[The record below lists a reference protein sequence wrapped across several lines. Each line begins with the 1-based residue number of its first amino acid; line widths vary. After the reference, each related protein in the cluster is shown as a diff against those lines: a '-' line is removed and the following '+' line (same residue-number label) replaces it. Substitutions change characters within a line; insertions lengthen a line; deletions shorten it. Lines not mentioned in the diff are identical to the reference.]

1 MIKMV
6 YSRCFPAWGPY
17 GKKYMGISRI
27 AEHEFAKGVRF
38 DLTVAPA
45 IFGGDIKVPNA
56 TLPSGCHPWR
66 CSPDYSIFTYRHDLE
81 WKDKVYAEVS
91 YVRLTDES
99 TLIRT
104 EIVNNSELIQ
114 NCVINF
120 FESIEY
126 PSPDYCR
133 LSLPEKCAFKKAVEY
148 DSYGYAVKR
157 PWDEQNADGFK
168 KGEFADNRFVGG
180 FGLGDRAGKWHM
192 PHRYLPPF
200 GSEKGDS
207 LSLTLRCDNS
217 FENAVLAVRY
227 RTSDINYEQGKMV
240 GVNYIPSEKSSAFLL
255 NGEKT
260 VFAPTDELATVLIPL
275 GKVEKG
281 DFKISLEA
289 LGTGGIEFDFFCV
302 CEKNDFSE
310 IKTETAKYGYVPEFS
325 AEAQPDGGYKTVCKY
340 PCVDGDFI
348 LRTFNGNTRLREIAT
363 GALEDCMTAR
373 LSNSDPTFDDVTES
387 FTGSFS
393 RKHSDDGFFN
403 NAIIHTIFV
412 DPHGRHIEYAVISKG
427 ETDYKSAEEYEKIY
441 NSRLEEAAPVSLNRD
456 GKKYE
461 QSCEILKAT
470 VMTNAVYPIYK
481 HGEYIIHHT
490 PGKRW
495 DCLYTWDSGFIGLG
509 MLDYSERFAE
519 YSLDTY
525 LSDESNPD
533 YAFLHHGSPVPV
545 QMYLYLEMLKRSN
558 DKSKLLAMYPRA
570 KLYYDFLAGK
580 VRGSTTAKLR
590 SGLTTT
596 YDYFYSTSGMDDYPA
611 QVAMMD
617 RNIRDTT
624 APVISTSQL
633 IRCGKIL
640 RMAASK
646 LGKADDAS
654 EYTAD
659 IERLTN
665 ALTKYSW
672 DEKSGYFSYVLH
684 DKDYKP
690 TGFML
695 TEDGENLN
703 KGLDGIYPIIAG
715 ACNEE
720 QREAILGHLKNEK
733 EMLSPYGI
741 SAVDMTAGYFMVNGY
756 WNGNVWFPHQ
766 WFIWKSMLDLGES
779 DFAYTVARLAL
790 DIWKREVDY
799 SYYTFEMVN
808 VVTGRGGWF
817 HNFGGLS
824 TPITMW
830 ANAYFKAGT
839 LNTGFD
845 TWVDFA
851 EFTDDNKKL
860 RADLTYFGN
869 GEKFTVLA
877 AMSDDES
884 IKYKVTL
891 DGKEIPFTERFKGT
905 LEIPLSIADNEIH
918 TLTVE

>member
-1 MIKMV
+1 ML
-6 YSRCFPAWGPY
+6 YSKCFPAWGPY

-27 AEHEFAKGVRF
+27 ADHSFAKGVRF
-38 DLTVAPA
+38 DVTVAPA
-45 IFGGDIKVPNA
+45 IFGGDIKVPNT

-66 CSPDYSIFTYRHDLE
+66 CSPDFSLFTYRYDLE
-81 WKDKVYAEVS
+81 WKDKVYSEVS
-91 YVRLTDES
+91 YVRLDDES
-99 TLIRT
+99 ILIRT
-104 EIVNNSELIQ
+104 EIVNNSEIMQ

-120 FESIEY
+120 FESIEFPA
-126 PSPDYCR
+126 PSYCK
-133 LSLPEKCAFKKAVEY
+133 LTLPKKCAYKNAVEY
-148 DSYGYAVKR
+148 DSYYYAVTR
-157 PWDEQNADGFK
+157 PWDEENADGYK
-168 KGEFADNRFVGG
+168 KGEFADHKFVDG

-200 GSEKGDS
+200 GCEKGDS
-207 LSLTLRCDNS
+207 ATLTINNNTEFR
-217 FENAVLAVRY
+217 NAVLAVRY
-227 RTSDINYEQGKMV
+227 RTSGIKYEQGKMV
-240 GVNYIPSEKSSAFLL
+240 GVNVTTGDTISSFIL
-255 NGEKT
+255 NDDIRLDFE
-260 VFAPTDELATVLIPL
+260 PTDELKIAYFDI
-275 GKVEKG
+275 GKVNAE
-281 DFKISLEA
+281 DFRIKLEA
-289 LGTGGIEFDFFCV
+289 LGTGGIEFDFFCI
-302 CEKNDFSE
+302 CENDEKENIKAEITPYDFTPE
-310 IKTETAKYGYVPEFS
+310 IKTTKEENGYLTSCEYMDIEGKF
-325 AEAQPDGGYKTVCKY
+325 
-340 PCVDGDFI
+340 F
-348 LRTFNGNTRLREIAT
+348 LRTFNDNTRFRQIET

-387 FTGSFS
+387 FTGAFS
-393 RKHSDDGFFN
+393 RKHSDDGFFS

-412 DPHGRHIEYAVISKG
+412 DPASSHTEYAVISKG
-427 ETDYKSAEEYEKIY
+427 ETAYKTGEEYEAIF
-441 NSRLEEAAPVSLNRD
+441 NERLKEAPKTTLNKD
-456 GKKYE
+456 GSKYE
-461 QSCEILKAT
+461 LSNDILKAT
-470 VMTNAVYPIYK
+470 AMTNAVYPIYK

-509 MLDYSERFAE
+509 MIDYSEAFSR

-545 QMYLYLEMLKRSN
+545 QMYQWLELLKRN
-558 DKSKLLAMYPRA
+558 NNKDDLLALYPRV

-580 VRGSTTAKLR
+580 IRGSTTAKLK

-617 RNIRDTT
+617 RNIRDTS

-640 RMAASK
+640 SMVAHK
-646 LGKADDAS
+646 IGKAEDVKVYTDD
-654 EYTAD
+654 
-659 IERLTN
+659 IVRLTDSLN
-665 ALTKYSW
+665 KYSW
-672 DEKSGYFSYVLH
+672 DKESGYYSYVLH
-684 DKDYKP
+684 DKDYNP

-715 ACNEE
+715 VCNEE
-720 QREAILGHLKNEK
+720 QQNAILGHLKSEK

-766 WFIWKSMLDLGES
+766 WFIWKSMLDIGET
-779 DFAYTVARLAL
+779 DFAYKIAQLAL

-830 ANAYFKAGT
+830 SNAYYKAGT

-845 TWVDFA
+845 TWVDKYEFA
-851 EFTDDNKKL
+851 DDNKSL
-860 RADLTYFGN
+860 SADITYFGN
-869 GEKFTVLA
+869 KEKFTVIA
-877 AMSDDES
+877 TMNDD
-884 IKYKVTL
+884 KNKNYKVYL
-891 DGKEIPFTERFKGT
+891 DGEEIPFNERFKGT
-905 LEIPLSIADNEIH
+905 IEISLSIADKGIH
-918 TLTVE
+918 NLTIK

>member
-1 MIKMV
+1 MT
-6 YSRCFPAWGPY
+6 YSKCFPAWGPY

-27 AEHEFAKGVRF
+27 ADHSFAGGVRF
-38 DLTVAPA
+38 DVTVAPA
-45 IFGGDIKVPNA
+45 IFGGDIRVPNT
-56 TLPSGCHPWR
+56 TLPSACHPWR
-66 CSPDYSIFTYRHDLE
+66 CSKDYSLFTYRHDLE

-91 YVRLTDES
+91 YVKLTDES

-104 EIVNNSELIQ
+104 EIVNNSELMQ

-126 PSPDYCR
+126 PSPSYCK
-133 LSLPEKCAFKKAVEY
+133 LSLPEKCAYKNAVEY
-148 DSYGYAVKR
+148 NSYTYAVTR
-157 PWDEQNADGFK
+157 PWDEENADGFK

-200 GSEKGDS
+200 GCEKGDKV
-207 LSLTLRCDNS
+207 SLTIENNVC

-227 RTSDINYEQGKMV
+227 RTSGIEYIQGKMV
-240 GVNYIPSEKSSAFLL
+240 GVNIVPGTETASFML
-255 NGEKT
+255 NGT
-260 VFAPTDELATVLIPL
+260 TQLDFAPSDEPVITCFDL
-275 GKVEKG
+275 GK
-281 DFKISLEA
+281 ISGNFDIELEG
-289 LGTGGIEFDFFCV
+289 LGKGGIEFDFFCI
-302 CEKNDFSE
+302 CEKEDYADIKAEMTGYDFTPE
-310 IKTETAKYGYVPEFS
+310 IKTNKCDSGYITSCE
-325 AEAQPDGGYKTVCKY
+325 YKD
-340 PCVDGDFI
+340 VDGIFY
-348 LRTFNGNTRLREIAT
+348 LRTFNDNTRFREIES

-373 LSNSDPTFDDVTES
+373 LSNSDVTFDDVTES
-387 FTGSFS
+387 FTGAFS
-393 RKHSDDGFFN
+393 RKHSDDGFFRN
-403 NAIIHTIFV
+403 SIIHTIFV
-412 DPHGRHIEYAVISKG
+412 QPFSSHVEYAVISKG
-427 ETDYKSAEEYEKIY
+427 ETEYKTADEYERIY
-441 NSRLEEAAPVSLNRD
+441 NEKLAETPAITLNSE

-461 QSCEILKAT
+461 LSNEILKST
-470 VMTNAVYPIYK
+470 VMVNAVYPIYK

-509 MLDYSERFAE
+509 MNDYSETFAE

-545 QMYLYLEMLKRSN
+545 QMYLYLEMLKRRN
-558 DKSKLLAMYPRA
+558 DKTKLLEMYPRA

-580 VRGSTTAKLR
+580 VRGSTTAKLK

-640 RMAASK
+640 RMVASK
-646 LGKADDAS
+646 LGIENDVKVYS
-654 EYTAD
+654 ED
-659 IERLTN
+659 IAKLTE
-665 ALTKYSW
+665 ALTKHSW
-672 DEKSGYFSYVLH
+672 DKDSGYFSYVLH
-684 DKDYKP
+684 NENYELQ
-690 TGFML
+690 GFMV

-720 QREAILGHLKNEK
+720 QKEAILSHLKSEK

-766 WFIWKSMLDLGES
+766 WFIWKTMLDLGET
-779 DFAYTVARLAL
+779 DFAYTIAKLAL
-790 DIWKREVDY
+790 DVWKREVDY

-830 ANAYFKAGT
+830 ANAYFKPGT

-845 TWVDFA
+845 TWVDKV
-851 EFTDDNKKL
+851 ETSDDNQKL
-860 RADLTYFGN
+860 CADFTYFGEN
-869 GEKFTVLA
+869 EKFTVIA
-877 AMSDDES
+877 TMNENKD
-884 IKYKVTL
+884 YKVYL
-891 DGKEIPFTERFKGT
+891 DGKEIEFSERFKGT
-905 LEIPLSIADNEIH
+905 LEITLSISDKEIH
-918 TLTVE
+918 TLEIK

>member
-1 MIKMV
+1 M
-6 YSRCFPAWGPY
+6 
-17 GKKYMGISRI
+17 
-27 AEHEFAKGVRF
+27 
-38 DLTVAPA
+38 
-45 IFGGDIKVPNA
+45 
-56 TLPSGCHPWR
+56 
-66 CSPDYSIFTYRHDLE
+66 
-81 WKDKVYAEVS
+81 
-91 YVRLTDES
+91 TD
-99 TLIRT
+99 
-104 EIVNNSELIQ
+104 
-114 NCVINF
+114 
-120 FESIEY
+120 
-126 PSPDYCR
+126 
-133 LSLPEKCAFKKAVEY
+133 
-148 DSYGYAVKR
+148 
-157 PWDEQNADGFK
+157 
-168 KGEFADNRFVGG
+168 
-180 FGLGDRAGKWHM
+180 
-192 PHRYLPPF
+192 
-200 GSEKGDS
+200 
-207 LSLTLRCDNS
+207 
-217 FENAVLAVRY
+217 
-227 RTSDINYEQGKMV
+227 
-240 GVNYIPSEKSSAFLL
+240 
-255 NGEKT
+255 
-260 VFAPTDELATVLIPL
+260 
-275 GKVEKG
+275 
-281 DFKISLEA
+281 
-289 LGTGGIEFDFFCV
+289 
-302 CEKNDFSE
+302 
-310 IKTETAKYGYVPEFS
+310 
-325 AEAQPDGGYKTVCKY
+325 
-340 PCVDGDFI
+340 
-348 LRTFNGNTRLREIAT
+348 
-363 GALEDCMTAR
+363 
-373 LSNSDPTFDDVTES
+373 
-387 FTGSFS
+387 
-393 RKHSDDGFFN
+393 

-412 DPHGRHIEYAVISKG
+412 EPHGRHIEYAVISKG
-427 ETDYKSAEEYEKIY
+427 ETEYKSAVEYEKIY

-461 QSCEILKAT
+461 QSYDILKAT

-580 VRGSTTAKLR
+580 VRGSTTAKLK

-611 QVAMMD
+611 EVAMMD
-617 RNIRDTT
+617 RNNRDTT

-665 ALTKYSW
+665 ALTGYSW

-684 DKDYKP
+684 DKDYNP

-695 TEDGENLN
+695 TENGENLN

-720 QREAILGHLKNEK
+720 QREAILSHLKNEK

-860 RADLTYFGN
+860 KADLTYFGN

>member
-1 MIKMV
+1 MAI
-6 YSRCFPAWGPY
+6 YSKCFPAWGPY
-17 GKKYMGISRI
+17 GKKYMGLSRI
-27 AEHEFAKGVRF
+27 ADHDFAKGVRF
-38 DLTVAPA
+38 DFTVAPA
-45 IFGGDIKVPNA
+45 IFGGDIKVPNT
-56 TLPSGCHPWR
+56 TLPAGCHPWR

-81 WKDKVYAEVS
+81 WKDRVYAEVS
-91 YVRLTDES
+91 YVRLSDES
-99 TLIRT
+99 TLVRT
-104 EIVNNSELIQ
+104 ELVNNTELIQ
-114 NCVINF
+114 NCVVNF
-120 FESIEY
+120 FESVEY
-126 PSPDYCR
+126 PTPSYCR
-133 LSLPEKCAFKKAVEY
+133 LSLPEKCDYKKALEY
-148 DSYGYAVKR
+148 DSYTYAITR
-157 PWDEQNADGFK
+157 PWDQQNADGFR

-192 PHRYLPPF
+192 PHRVLLPF
-200 GSEKGDS
+200 GGEKGDKF
-207 LSLTLRCDNS
+207 SLTMS
-217 FENAVLAVRY
+217 VENEYTNPVLAVRY
-227 RTSDINYEQGKMV
+227 RSSGIEYIQGKMV
-240 GVNYIPSEKSSAFLL
+240 GVNIVPATTAASFTL
-255 NGEKT
+255 NG
-260 VFAPTDELATVLIPL
+260 DTVLDFEVSDEPAIKL
-275 GKVEKG
+275 FDIGEIKKG
-281 DFKISLEA
+281 ELTLSLEA
-289 LGTGGIEFDFFCV
+289 LGTGGIEFDFFCIL
-302 CEKNDFSE
+302 EKEDSEKLRADMIPFDFE
-310 IKTETAKYGYVPEFS
+310 PEYKTEKHS
-325 AEAQPDGGYKTVCKY
+325 DGGFITKCTYKN
-340 PCVDGDFI
+340 VDGCFI
-348 LRTFNGNTRLREIAT
+348 LRTFNDNTRHRTIET

-373 LSNSDPTFDDVTES
+373 LSNSDPTFDDVSES
-387 FTGSFS
+387 FTSAFS
-393 RKHSDDGFFN
+393 RKHSDDGFFLN
-403 NAIIHTIFV
+403 SIVHTIFV
-412 DPHGRHIEYAVISKG
+412 QPESRHIEYAVISKG
-427 ETDYKSAEEYEKIY
+427 ETEYKTAEEYEKLYEERLKEVGAASY
-441 NSRLEEAAPVSLNRD
+441 NSE

-461 QSCEILKAT
+461 LSCDILKST
-470 VMTNAVYPIYK
+470 VMVNAVYPIYK

-509 MLDYSERFAE
+509 MNDYSEMFAE

-525 LSDESNPD
+525 FSDEENPD

-545 QMYLYLEMLKRSN
+545 QMYLYLEMLKRKN
-558 DKSKLLAMYPRA
+558 DKTRLLEMYPRA

-580 VRGSTTAKLR
+580 IMGSTTAKLK

-640 RMAASK
+640 KMVASK
-646 LGKADDAS
+646 LGKAEDVAVYES
-654 EYTAD
+654 D
-659 IERLTN
+659 IERLTE

-672 DEKSGYFSYVLH
+672 DKDSGYFSYVLH
-684 DKDYKP
+684 DENYEP
-690 TGFML
+690 QGFML

-720 QREAILGHLKNEK
+720 QKNAILSHLKNEK

-741 SAVDMTAGYFMVNGY
+741 SAVDVTAGYFMVNGY
-756 WNGNVWFPHQ
+756 WNGNIWFPHQ

-779 DFAYTVARLAL
+779 DFAYTIAKLAL

-845 TWVDFA
+845 TWVDNVTFSESNTA
-851 EFTDDNKKL
+851 LTAKI
-860 RADLTYFGN
+860 TYFGKN
-869 GEKFTVLA
+869 KKSTVIATMNEKE
-877 AMSDDES
+877 D
-884 IKYKVTL
+884 YKVLL
-891 DGKEIPFTERFKGT
+891 DGQEAPFFERFKGT
-905 LEIPLSIADNEIH
+905 IEIPLCIEDNDIH
-918 TLTVE
+918 TLEIVKK

>member
-1 MIKMV
+1 MI
-6 YSRCFPAWGPY
+6 YSKCFPAWGPY

-27 AEHEFAKGVRF
+27 ADHAFAKGVRF
-38 DLTVAPA
+38 DVTVAPA

-66 CSPDYSIFTYRHDLE
+66 CSSDYSVFTYRHDLE

-91 YVRLTDES
+91 YVRLDDES

-104 EIVNNSELIQ
+104 EIINNSELTQ

-126 PSPDYCR
+126 PNPSYCK
-133 LSLPEKCAFKKAVEY
+133 LSLPEKCTYNKATEY
-148 DSYGYAVKR
+148 VSYTYAVTR

-168 KGEFADNRFVGG
+168 KGEFADSRFFDG

-200 GSEKGDS
+200 GCEKGDTVS
-207 LSLTLRCDNS
+207 FTINNS
-217 FENAVLAVRY
+217 QNFENAVLAVRY
-227 RTSDINYEQGKMV
+227 RTSGIEYIQGKMV
-240 GVNYIPSEKSSAFLL
+240 GVNVI
-255 NGEKT
+255 NGNTTASFIMNGNTQLDFEPADDPVIK
-260 VFAPTDELATVLIPL
+260 FFDI
-275 GKVEKG
+275 GKVDKG
-281 DFKISLEA
+281 DFKITLDA
-289 LGTGGIEFDFFCV
+289 LGTGGAEFDFFCI
-302 CEKNDFSE
+302 CEKADCAKVTAEMIKYDFMPE
-310 IKTETAKYGYVPEFS
+310 ITKTECS
-325 AEAQPDGGYKTVCKY
+325 DGGYITTCKY
-340 PCVDGDFI
+340 KNVDGVFT
-348 LRTFNGNTRLREIAT
+348 LRTFNGNTRFREIET

-373 LSNSDPTFDDVTES
+373 LSNSDPTFDDVAES
-387 FTGSFS
+387 FTGAFS
-393 RKHSDDGFFN
+393 RKHSDDGFFA

-412 DPHGRHIEYAVISKG
+412 EPHGNHVEYAVVSKG
-427 ETDYKSAEEYEKIY
+427 ETEYKSAEEYENIY
-441 NSRLEEAAPVSLNRD
+441 NLRINEIEKIDLNKD

-461 QSCEILKAT
+461 LSNEILRAT
-470 VMTNAVYPIYK
+470 AMVNAVYPIYK
-481 HGEYIIHHT
+481 HGDYIIHHT

-509 MLDYSERFAE
+509 MLDYSRPFAE
-519 YSLDTY
+519 YSLETY

-545 QMYLYLEMLKRSN
+545 QMYLYLEMLKRTN
-558 DKSKLLAMYPRA
+558 DKSKLLSLYPRA

-580 VRGSTTAKLR
+580 VRGSTTAKLK

-596 YDYFYSTSGMDDYPA
+596 YDYFYSTSGMDDYPP

-624 APVISTSQL
+624 APVISTAQL

-640 RMAASK
+640 RMVASA
-646 LGKADDAS
+646 LGKNDDIDT
-654 EYTAD
+654 YNAD

-665 ALTKYSW
+665 ALTEHSW
-672 DEKSGYFSYVLH
+672 DKESGYFSYVLH
-684 DKDYKP
+684 DSNYNP

-695 TEDGENLN
+695 SDDGENLN
-703 KGLDGIYPIIAG
+703 KGLDGIYPIIAD

-720 QREAILGHLKNEK
+720 QKAAILGHLKSEK
-733 EMLSPYGI
+733 EMLCPYGI

-766 WFIWKSMLDLGES
+766 WFIWKSMLDQGET
-779 DFAYTVARLAL
+779 DFAYTIAKLAL

-799 SYYTFEMVN
+799 SYYTFEMVS

-830 ANAYFKAGT
+830 ANAYFKPGT

-845 TWVDFA
+845 TWVEKVDFS
-851 EFTDDNKKL
+851 DDNTALEAEIK
-860 RADLTYFGN
+860 YFGKN
-869 GEKFTVLA
+869 KKTTVLA
-877 AMSDDES
+877 VMNGDENK
-884 IKYKVTL
+884 KYKVTL
-891 DGKEIPFTERFKGT
+891 DGIEIPFNERFKGT
-905 LEIPLSIADNEIH
+905 IEIELPVNDNKAHIIKIY
-918 TLTVE
+918 

>member
-200 GSEKGDS
+200 GSEKGDR

-260 VFAPTDELATVLIPL
+260 VFAPTDELSTVFIPL

-289 LGTGGIEFDFFCV
+289 LGTGGIEFDFFCI
-302 CEKNDFSE
+302 CEKNDASE
-310 IKTETAKYGYVPEFS
+310 IITETAKYGYVPEFS

-412 DPHGRHIEYAVISKG
+412 EPHGRHIEYAVISKG
-427 ETDYKSAEEYEKIY
+427 ETEYKSAVEYEKIY

-461 QSCEILKAT
+461 QSYDILKAT

-580 VRGSTTAKLR
+580 VRGSTTAKLK

-665 ALTKYSW
+665 ALTEYSW

-684 DKDYKP
+684 DKDYNP

-720 QREAILGHLKNEK
+720 QREAILGHLKSEK

-860 RADLTYFGN
+860 KADLTYFGN

>member
-1 MIKMV
+1 ML
-6 YSRCFPAWGPY
+6 YSKCFPAWGPY

-27 AEHEFAKGVRF
+27 ADHSFAKGVRF
-38 DLTVAPA
+38 DVTVAPA
-45 IFGGDIKVPNA
+45 IFGGDIKVPNT

-66 CSPDYSIFTYRHDLE
+66 CSPDFSLFTYRYDLE
-81 WKDKVYAEVS
+81 WKDKVYSEVS
-91 YVRLTDES
+91 YVRLDDES
-99 TLIRT
+99 ILIRT
-104 EIVNNSELIQ
+104 EIVNNSEIMQ

-120 FESIEY
+120 FESIEFPA
-126 PSPDYCR
+126 PSYCK
-133 LSLPEKCAFKKAVEY
+133 LTLPEKYAYKNAVEY
-148 DSYGYAVKR
+148 DSYNYTVTR
-157 PWDEQNADGFK
+157 PWDEENADGYK
-168 KGEFADNRFVGG
+168 KGEFADHKFVDG

-200 GSEKGDS
+200 GCEKGDCTT
-207 LSLTLRCDNS
+207 LTISNNTE

-227 RTSDINYEQGKMV
+227 RTSGIRYEQGKMV
-240 GVNYIPSEKSSAFLL
+240 GVNVTTGDTVSSFIL
-255 NGEKT
+255 NDNIHLDFE
-260 VFAPTDELATVLIPL
+260 PTDELKIAYFDI
-275 GKVEKG
+275 GKVNAE
-281 DFKISLEA
+281 DFGIKLEA
-289 LGTGGIEFDFFCV
+289 LGTGGIEFDFFCI
-302 CEKNDFSE
+302 CENEDKENIKAEMTPYDFTPE
-310 IKTETAKYGYVPEFS
+310 IITTKEENGYLTSCV
-325 AEAQPDGGYKTVCKY
+325 YKD
-340 PCVDGDFI
+340 VDGRFF
-348 LRTFNGNTRLREIAT
+348 LRTFNDNTRFRQIET

-387 FTGSFS
+387 FTGAFS
-393 RKHSDDGFFN
+393 RKHSDDGFFS

-412 DPHGRHIEYAVISKG
+412 DPASSHTEYAVISNGKT
-427 ETDYKSAEEYEKIY
+427 EYKTADEYEAIFNEK
-441 NSRLEEAAPVSLNRD
+441 LKEAPKTTLNKD
-456 GKKYE
+456 GSKYE
-461 QSCEILKAT
+461 LSNDILKAT
-470 VMTNAVYPIYK
+470 AMTNAVYPIYK

-509 MLDYSERFAE
+509 MIDYSETFSR

-545 QMYLYLEMLKRSN
+545 QMYQWLELLKRN
-558 DKSKLLAMYPRA
+558 NNKDDLLALYPRV

-580 VRGSTTAKLR
+580 IRGSTTAKLK
-590 SGLTTT
+590 SGLTST

-617 RNIRDTT
+617 RNIRDTS

-640 RMAASK
+640 SMVADK
-646 LGKADDAS
+646 IGKTEDVKVYSDDI
-654 EYTAD
+654 T
-659 IERLTN
+659 RLTESLN
-665 ALTKYSW
+665 KYSW
-672 DEKSGYFSYVLH
+672 DKESGYYSYVLH
-684 DKDYKP
+684 DKDYNP

-715 ACNEE
+715 VCNEE
-720 QREAILGHLKNEK
+720 QQNAILGHLKSEK

-766 WFIWKSMLDLGES
+766 WFIWKSMLDIGETN
-779 DFAYTVARLAL
+779 FAYKIAQLAL

-830 ANAYFKAGT
+830 SNAYYKAGT

-845 TWVDFA
+845 IWVDKY
-851 EFTDDNKKL
+851 EFTDNNKSL
-860 RADLTYFGN
+860 SADITYFGN
-869 GEKFTVLA
+869 KKKFTVIA
-877 AMSDDES
+877 TMNDDEN
-884 IKYKVTL
+884 KNYKVYL
-891 DGKEIPFTERFKGT
+891 DGKEIPFNERFKGT
-905 LEIPLSIADNEIH
+905 IEIELSIADKDIH
-918 TLTVE
+918 NLIIK

>member
-1 MIKMV
+1 MAT
-6 YSRCFPAWGPY
+6 YSKCFPAWGPY

-27 AEHEFAKGVRF
+27 ADHSFAKGVRF
-38 DLTVAPA
+38 DFTVAPA
-45 IFGGDIKVPNA
+45 IFGGDIKVPNT

-66 CSPDYSIFTYRHDLE
+66 CSKDYSVFTYRHDLE

-91 YVRLTDES
+91 YVRLSDES
-99 TLIRT
+99 TLVRT
-104 EIVNNSELIQ
+104 ELVNNTPLIQ

-120 FESIEY
+120 FESVEY
-126 PSPDYCR
+126 PTPSYCK
-133 LSLPEKCAFKKAVEY
+133 LTLPEKCDFKKALEY
-148 DSYGYAVKR
+148 TSYKYAIKR
-157 PWDEQNADGFK
+157 PWDEQNADGFR

-192 PHRYLPPF
+192 PHRVLLPF
-200 GSEKGDS
+200 GGEKGDAV
-207 LSLTLRCDNS
+207 SLTMNIENS
-217 FENAVLAVRY
+217 YNNPVLAVRY
-227 RTSDINYEQGKMV
+227 RSAGIEYIQGKMV
-240 GVNYIPSEKSSAFLL
+240 GVNIVPAE
-255 NGEKT
+255 T
-260 VFAPTDELATVLIPL
+260 LATFTLNENTLLEFEPVDEPAVKFFDI
-275 GKVEKG
+275 GKIDKG
-281 DFKISLEA
+281 EFNICLEA

-302 CEKNDFSE
+302 CEKEDCEKVRADMLPYEF
-310 IKTETAKYGYVPEFS
+310 TPEYKC
-325 AEAQPDGGYKTVCKY
+325 EKHPDGGYITKCTYKD
-340 PCVDGDFI
+340 VDGTFI
-348 LRTFNGNTRLREIAT
+348 FRTFNDNTRLRTIET

-387 FTGSFS
+387 FTGAFS
-393 RKHSDDGFFN
+393 RKHSDDGFFLN
-403 NAIIHTIFV
+403 SIVHTIFV
-412 DPHGRHIEYAVISKG
+412 QPESKHIEYAVISKG
-427 ETDYKSAEEYEKIY
+427 ETQYKSSAEYEKIFEESLNEVDAACY
-441 NSRLEEAAPVSLNRD
+441 NSE

-461 QSCEILKAT
+461 LSCDILKST
-470 VMTNAVYPIYK
+470 VMVNAVYPIYK

-509 MLDYSERFAE
+509 MNDYSEMFAE

-525 LSDESNPD
+525 FSDESNTD

-545 QMYLYLEMLKRSN
+545 QMYLYLEMLKRRN
-558 DKSKLLAMYPRA
+558 DKTKLLEMYPRA

-580 VRGSTTAKLR
+580 IMGSTTAKLK

-640 RMAASK
+640 KMVASK
-646 LGKADDAS
+646 LGKADDVTVYES
-654 EYTAD
+654 D
-659 IERLTN
+659 IERLTE

-672 DEKSGYFSYVLH
+672 DKDSGYFSYVLH
-684 DKDYKP
+684 NESYEP
-690 TGFML
+690 QGFML

-720 QREAILGHLKNEK
+720 QKNAILGHLKNEK

-741 SAVDMTAGYFMVNGY
+741 SAVDVTAGYFMVNGY
-756 WNGNVWFPHQ
+756 WNGNIWFPHQ

-779 DFAYTVARLAL
+779 DFAYTIAKLAL

-830 ANAYFKAGT
+830 ANAYFKPGT
-839 LNTGFD
+839 FNTGFD
-845 TWVDFA
+845 MWVDKA
-851 EFTDDNKKL
+851 EFNENNTAFNAEINYFGENKKS
-860 RADLTYFGN
+860 
-869 GEKFTVLA
+869 TVIVT
-877 AMSDDES
+877 MDENE
-884 IKYKVTL
+884 KYKVTL
-891 DGKEIPFTERFKGT
+891 DGEEIEFVERFNG
-905 LEIPLSIADNEIH
+905 
-918 TLTVE
+918 TVEITVSIKDKEVHNLKVEKL

>member
-1 MIKMV
+1 MI
-6 YSRCFPAWGPY
+6 YSKCFPAWGPY

-27 AEHEFAKGVRF
+27 ADHSFAKGVRF
-38 DLTVAPA
+38 DVTVAPA

-66 CSPDYSIFTYRHDLE
+66 CSPDYSVFTYRYDLE

-91 YVRLTDES
+91 YSRIDEES

-104 EIVNNSELIQ
+104 EIVNNSDLIQ

-126 PSPDYCR
+126 PFPAYCK
-133 LSLPEKCAFKKAVEY
+133 LSLPEKCAYKNAVEC
-148 DSYGYAVKR
+148 DSYNYAVTR
-157 PWDEQNADGFK
+157 PWDEENADGYK
-168 KGEFADNRFVGG
+168 KGEFADCKFTDGY
-180 FGLGDRAGKWHM
+180 GLGDRAGKWHM

-200 GSEKGDS
+200 GCEKGDN
-207 LSLTLRCDNS
+207 LSLTINNNTE
-217 FENAVLAVRY
+217 FNNAVLSVRY
-227 RTSDINYEQGKMV
+227 RTSGIKYEQGKMV
-240 GVNYIPSEKSSAFLL
+240 GVNVTTGDTVSSFIM
-255 NGEKT
+255 NGNIRLDFE
-260 VFAPTDELATVLIPL
+260 PTDELQIARFNIGHVDA
-275 GKVEKG
+275 K
-281 DFKISLEA
+281 DFAINLEA
-289 LGTGGIEFDFFCV
+289 IGTGGIEFDFFCL
-302 CEKNDFSE
+302 CEKDNADE
-310 IKTETAKYGYVPEFS
+310 IKAEMTGYDFTPEITTAKCCDGYITS
-325 AEAQPDGGYKTVCKY
+325 CRYKD
-340 PCVDGDFI
+340 VDGTFY
-348 LRTFNGNTRLREIAT
+348 LRTFNDNTRFRQIET

-373 LSNSDPTFDDVTES
+373 LSNSDPTFDDVAES
-387 FTGSFS
+387 FTGAFS

-412 DPHGRHIEYAVISKG
+412 DPHSSHVEYAVISNG
-427 ETDYKSAEEYEKIY
+427 ETEYQSAEEYEKLFIE
-441 NSRLEEAAPVSLNRD
+441 RLNEAPKTCLNKD

-461 QSCEILKAT
+461 LSNDILKST
-470 VMTNAVYPIYK
+470 VMVNAVYPIYK

-509 MLDYSERFAE
+509 MIDYSEKFSRF
-519 YSLDTY
+519 SLDTY

-545 QMYLYLEMLKRSN
+545 QMYQWLELLKRN
-558 DKSKLLAMYPRA
+558 NSKDDLLALYPRV

-580 VRGSTTAKLR
+580 VRGSTTAKLK

-611 QVAMMD
+611 QVAMMN

-640 RMAASK
+640 RMVADK
-646 LGKADDAS
+646 LGLDEDCEIYSEDIKNLTAS
-654 EYTAD
+654 
-659 IERLTN
+659 LN
-665 ALTKYSW
+665 KYSW
-672 DEKSGYFSYVLH
+672 DKESGYYSYVLH
-684 DKDYKP
+684 DKDYNP
-690 TGFML
+690 VGFML

-715 ACNEE
+715 VCNDE
-720 QREAILGHLKNEK
+720 QQSAILGHLKNEK

-766 WFIWKSMLDLGES
+766 WFIWKSMLDIGEN
-779 DFAYTVARLAL
+779 DFAYKIAELAL
-790 DIWKREVDY
+790 NIWKREVDY

-830 ANAYFKAGT
+830 SNAYYKPGT
-839 LNTGFD
+839 FNTGFD
-845 TWVDFA
+845 TWVDSYEFSDDKKSLSA
-851 EFTDDNKKL
+851 EI
-860 RADLTYFGN
+860 TYFGEK
-869 GEKFTVLA
+869 EKFTVIA
-877 AMSDDES
+877 TMNDDES
-884 IKYKVTL
+884 KEYKVYF
-891 DGKEIPFTERFKGT
+891 DGEEIAFNERFKGT
-905 LEIPLSIADNEIH
+905 LEISLSVNDKSTHNLI
-918 TLTVE
+918 VK

>member
-1 MIKMV
+1 MT
-6 YSRCFPAWGPY
+6 YSKCFPAWGPY
-17 GKKYMGISRI
+17 GKKYMGLSRI
-27 AEHEFAKGVRF
+27 ADHDFAKGVRF

-56 TLPSGCHPWR
+56 TLPSCCHPWN
-66 CSPDYSIFTYRHDLE
+66 CSSDYSLVTYRHDLE

-91 YVRLTDES
+91 YARIDDES

-104 EIVNNSELIQ
+104 LIVNNSEIIQ

-126 PSPDYCR
+126 PAPSYCA
-133 LSLPEKCAFKKAVEY
+133 LSLPQKCAYKNAVEY
-148 DSYGYAVKR
+148 NNYSYAVTR

-168 KGEFADNRFVGG
+168 KGEFADARFVGG

-200 GSEKGDS
+200 GCEKGDTVT
-207 LSLTLRCDNS
+207 LTVKSDYD
-217 FENAVLAVRY
+217 FEDAVLAVRY
-227 RTSDINYEQGKMV
+227 RTSGIEYIQGKMV
-240 GVNYIPSEKSSAFLL
+240 GVNVVNGTDTASFLM
-255 NGEKT
+255 NGKT
-260 VFAPTDELATVLIPL
+260 QLDFEPADDPVIKYFNI

-281 DFKISLEA
+281 DFEITLDA
-289 LGTGGIEFDFFCV
+289 LGTGGAEFDFFCI
-302 CEKNDFSE
+302 CEKDDADKIKAEMTSYDFTPE
-310 IKTETAKYGYVPEFS
+310 IKTEKCT
-325 AEAQPDGGYKTVCKY
+325 DGGYTTSCKY
-340 PCVDGDFI
+340 KNVDGEFI
-348 LRTFNGNTRLREIAT
+348 LRVFNDNTRFREIES

-373 LSNSDPTFDDVTES
+373 LSNADPTFDDVAES
-387 FTGSFS
+387 FTGAFS
-393 RKHSDDGFFN
+393 RKHSDDGFFRN
-403 NAIIHTIFV
+403 SIIHTIFIN
-412 DPHGRHIEYAVISKG
+412 PESEHIEYAVISKG
-427 ETDYKSAEEYEKIY
+427 QTKYKSAEEYEEIY
-441 NSRLEEAAPVSLNRD
+441 QSRLTEVEKINLNKD

-461 QSCEILKAT
+461 LSNEILRAT
-470 VMTNAVYPIYK
+470 AMVNAVYPIYK

-509 MLDYSERFAE
+509 MMDYSKRFAQ
-519 YSLDTY
+519 YSLETY

-545 QMYLYLEMLKRSN
+545 QMYLYLEMLKREN
-558 DKSKLLAMYPRA
+558 DKSKLLSLYPRA

-580 VRGSTTAKLR
+580 VRGSTTAKLK

-596 YDYFYSTSGMDDYPA
+596 YDYFYSTSGMDDYPP

-624 APVISTSQL
+624 APVISTSQV

-640 RMAASK
+640 RMIASK
-646 LGKADDAS
+646 LGKNDDVATYS
-654 EYTAD
+654 AD
-659 IERLTN
+659 IERLTS
-665 ALTKYSW
+665 ALTEHSW
-672 DEKSGYFSYVLH
+672 DKESGYFSYVLH
-684 DKDYKP
+684 DNDYNP

-715 ACNEE
+715 ACNDE
-720 QREAILGHLKNEK
+720 QKNAILDHLKSEK
-733 EMLSPYGI
+733 EMLCPYGI

-766 WFIWKSMLDLGES
+766 WFIWKTMLDLGET
-779 DFAYTVARLAL
+779 DFAYKIAQLAL

-799 SYYTFEMVN
+799 SYYTFEMVS

-830 ANAYFKAGT
+830 ANAYFKPGT
-839 LNTGFD
+839 FNTGLD
-845 TWVDFA
+845 TWVDSV
-851 EFTDDNKKL
+851 EFSNDNKTL
-860 RADLTYFGN
+860 YADITHYGTNKKITVIATMN
-869 GEKFTVLA
+869 G
-877 AMSDDES
+877 DES
-884 IKYKVTL
+884 KEYSVKL
-891 DGKEIPFTERFKGT
+891 DGKPVEFNERFKGT
-905 LEIPLSIADNEIH
+905 LEISLEIEDNEIH
-918 TLTVE
+918 KLTIV